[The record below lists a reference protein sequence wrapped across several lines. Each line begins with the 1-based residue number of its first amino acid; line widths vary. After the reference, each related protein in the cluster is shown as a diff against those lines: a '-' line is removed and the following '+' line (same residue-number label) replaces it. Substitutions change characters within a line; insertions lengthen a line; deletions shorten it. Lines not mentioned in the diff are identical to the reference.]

1 MLRSPF
7 VFVSHVIIQSVFF
20 VFFPSFL
27 LCNPPLPKPFFL
39 FLLPCFLSSLSLVF
53 SSFSSP
59 FQRILFAS
67 FSPFSIPF
75 HLYLPYRFLML
86 DPRPPQSFSPFL
98 RAELRFQKPTQNAA
112 WVSGVFF
119 LFLSLCCHPNK
130 LCITSKCT
138 FGNSYK
144 THIWYPLFVLLQSLI
159 SHNITKCHDVTGR
172 AEQWMW

>member
-7 VFVSHVIIQSVFF
+7 VFVSHAIIQSVFF

-39 FLLPCFLSSLSLVF
+39 FLLPFLTVFSLFFFLLSISTHPLCLLLSFQYSFSSLSTLQISYAWPPSTPEF
-53 SSFSSP
+53 LSF
-59 FQRILFAS
+59 
-67 FSPFSIPF
+67 
-75 HLYLPYRFLML
+75 
-86 DPRPPQSFSPFL
+86 PQSRSKIPEANTKCCL
-98 RAELRFQKPTQNAA
+98 SI
-112 WVSGVFF
+112 WCFF